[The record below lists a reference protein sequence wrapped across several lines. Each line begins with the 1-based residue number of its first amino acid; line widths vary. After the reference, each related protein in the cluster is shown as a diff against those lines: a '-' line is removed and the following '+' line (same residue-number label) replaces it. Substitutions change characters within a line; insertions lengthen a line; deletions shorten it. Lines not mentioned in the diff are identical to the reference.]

1 MRPGGKNSPLNK
13 DLTPKNFKMP
23 GEFPGTP
30 DQFDKKYKLG
40 KYKNQKNI
48 FQKIGGKIGDFFNK
62 PIIKDYPT
70 QQQYQDAVKSG
81 TSNQYNSYEPEG
93 ELTEKVGLITKGL
106 SKVSRVSKLGP
117 KLAVAAGGVGVGI
130 GAGKLVTDIVTS
142 TTPTQSTNN
151 QQSTAPKVGIKT
163 AMEGFSDWRQ
173 ELDEK
178 CWPGYEKKGMKTM
191 FGKRYPNCVK
201 KSKKKK

>member
-1 MRPGGKNSPLNK
+1 MQTSNNPAVKVLRKVFKVNGGKN
-13 DLTPKNFKMP
+13 
-23 GEFPGTP
+23 
-30 DQFDKKYKLG
+30 
-40 KYKNQKNI
+40 
-48 FQKIGGKIGDFFNK
+48 
-62 PIIKDYPT
+62 YPT
-70 QQQYQDAVKSG
+70 QNEYQNQVK
-81 TSNQYNSYEPEG
+81 TQTNSFEPDG

-130 GAGKLVTDIVTS
+130 GAGKLVSDMVTSGSS
-142 TTPTQSTNN
+142 TTPVTTPTT
-151 QQSTAPKVGIKT
+151 TAPKVGIKT